1 MEEINDINNFV
12 DKILEKLNK
21 ENDQFYFED
30 FSQRI
35 GKGSFGVVKDIF
47 HKNKNK
53 NYVVKIILKKN
64 DKDITGEN
72 KLTCDINDPHI
83 TKIKKII
90 DFEYIQ
96 SNEKYYYDI
105 IIMEK
110 ANLKDLSHF
119 FESPKFYLIN
129 FLKKKELTKK
139 EFSPFE
145 EVYGDNIL
153 RFLSKQIIEGLEK
166 LDRSDYIHLDIKP
179 GNILIFDHY
188 NLKLTDFSFLTKID
202 PNKNNKID
210 VWGTRDYVTPEY
222 YQDHSKLSIDDKK
235 KQDYF
240 ALGAVLYYLKYKKKL
255 LDYEEIKDETLNSE
269 LIIEL
274 IQRKMNHIKS
284 SITSDVDLINF
295 LCDLIQYKPENR
307 PSFEKIYRNKWL
319 NKEDDFKTAK
329 FRSGIN
335 DEGNKLLFELNKN
348 DFLYQHKNK
357 ISKTEKNKKFKF
369 KL

>member
-1 MEEINDINNFV
+1 MEEIIDINNFGN
-12 DKILEKLNK
+12 KLLEALNK
-21 ENDQFYFED
+21 ENDNFYFED
-30 FSQRI
+30 FSQSI

-96 SNEKYYYDI
+96 NNEKYYYDI

-110 ANLKDLSHF
+110 ANLKDLSNF
-119 FESPKFYLIN
+119 SKSAQFYLIN
-129 FLKKKELTKK
+129 T
-139 EFSPFE
+139 PFK

-188 NLKLTDFSFLTKID
+188 NLKLTDFSFLTKIN
-202 PNKNNKID
+202 PKENNKID
-210 VWGTRDYVTPEY
+210 VWGTRGYVTPEY

-284 SITSDVDLINF
+284 SITSDDDLINF

>member
-1 MEEINDINNFV
+1 MFISFKMEEKANINCDDFR
-12 DKILEKLNK
+12 DKLLEALNK
-21 ENDQFYFED
+21 DNDNFYFID
-30 FSQRI
+30 YKKNI
-35 GKGSFGVVKDIF
+35 GKGAFGDVKDIF
-47 HKNKNK
+47 LKNK
-53 NYVVKIILKKN
+53 NYVIKIIEKKN
-64 DKDITGEN
+64 DEEKTGESI
-72 KLTCDINDPHI
+72 LTLDINGPHI
-83 TKIKKII
+83 TKIKKILNNYK
-90 DFEYIQ
+90 YIKE
-96 SNEKYYYDI
+96 NKIYYYDI
-105 IIMEK
+105 IVMEK
-110 ANLKDLSHF
+110 ASLKDLSNLKN
-119 FESPKFYLIN
+119 EKFYLIN
-129 FLKKKELTKK
+129 K
-139 EFSPFE
+139 PFE
-145 EVYGDNIL
+145 DTYGDNIL
-153 RFLSKQIIEGLEK
+153 RFMSKQIIEGLEK
-166 LDRSDYIHLDIKP
+166 LERSDYIHLDIKP

-210 VWGTRDYVTPEY
+210 VWGTRDYATPEY

-240 ALGAVLYYLKYKKKL
+240 ALGAVLYYLKYKEKL
-255 LDYEEIKDETLNSE
+255 LDYEKIKDETLNSE

-284 SITSDVDLINF
+284 SITSDDDLINF

-335 DEGNKLLFELNKN
+335 DDGNKLLFELNKN
-348 DFLYQHKNK
+348 DFLYQHKNE